1 MNQTEP
7 LSDYVLRVSAENE
20 TSLTEIERI
29 AKRKGFSITQ
39 GYISKIISGA
49 AQNISVEKLRAL
61 AAGLNSCSGA
71 DTD

>member
-1 MNQTEP
+1 MVIAECSKRIREYMNQTEP

-39 GYISKIISGA
+39 GYISKIIS
-49 AQNISVEKLRAL
+49 
-61 AAGLNSCSGA
+61 
-71 DTD
+71 